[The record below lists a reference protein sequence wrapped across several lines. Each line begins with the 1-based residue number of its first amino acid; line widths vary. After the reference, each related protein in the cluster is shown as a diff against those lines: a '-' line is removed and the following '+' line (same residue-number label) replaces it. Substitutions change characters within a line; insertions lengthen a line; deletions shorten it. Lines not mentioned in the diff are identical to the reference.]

1 VSQGGSISEGL
12 QNAQNILVRDA
23 PGGHFDIITKVTFNP
38 TSTFQNAA
46 IFIQLNDSHLISLS
60 RGYCREG
67 DGPSCVGS
75 GLYFDGPEPGCITA
89 GVPTSAGTVFLML
102 RKAGTSYVGYYRLGE
117 GDWVEVSR
125 CINLMMA
132 PTKVG
137 LAVTNGNR
145 DPDIPEIPAD
155 FDFFTLVERY

>member
-1 VSQGGSISEGL
+1 MKRVPIVLTIICLLLTACAG
-12 QNAQNILVRDA
+12 A
-23 PGGHFDIITKVTFNP
+23 PSPPPIATPRPRPTPRIRNTTYYTKRCWP
-38 TSTFQNAA
+38 A
-46 IFIQLNDSHLISLS
+46 
-60 RGYCREG
+60 C
-67 DGPSCVGS
+67 
-75 GLYFDGPEPGCITA
+75 
-89 GVPTSAGTVFLML
+89 
-102 RKAGTSYVGYYRLGE
+102 YVGYYRLGE

-137 LAVTNGNR
+137 FAVTNGNR